1 MPLGVAGGRSVG
13 FPIARPC
20 LVLIAVLLIA
30 ACTPDYEE
38 AVAAECRKDGES
50 AKYCRCQ
57 ADGMKQALGVK
68 RYAVFT
74 DFILLGGSAKAT
86 REDVMKL
93 IDKHKLAPEELAA
106 TQAAINDA
114 MPLVHAHCSR

>member
-1 MPLGVAGGRSVG
+1 MLAAA
-13 FPIARPC
+13 I
-20 LVLIAVLLIA
+20 VLLA

-38 AVAAECRKDGES
+38 AVVGECIRDGQGR
-50 AKYCRCQ
+50 KYCECQ

-74 DFILLGGSAKAT
+74 DYILLGGTGKAT
-86 REDVMKL
+86 RNDVLRL

-106 TQAAINDA
+106 TQTAINEA
-114 MPLVHAHCSR
+114 MPLVHEHCAR